1 MTNYNDVI
9 DLLMELD
16 GRLDREMSKRYTGRI
31 SRAVHALRQDQ
42 IRAEKA
48 IIDLISYEDS
58 CQGVGIHNIS

>member
-31 SRAVHALRQDQ
+31 SRAVHCLRQDQ
-42 IRAEKA
+42 LKVERAML
-48 IIDLISYEDS
+48 DLISYEDS
-58 CQGVGIHNIS
+58 CSGVGLHNIS

>member
-31 SRAVHALRQDQ
+31 SRAIHSLRQDQ
-42 IRAEKA
+42 LKVERAML
-48 IIDLISYEDS
+48 DLIAYEDS
-58 CQGVGIHNIS
+58 CSGVGLHNIS

>member
-42 IRAEKA
+42 LKVERAML
-48 IIDLISYEDS
+48 DLISYEDS
-58 CQGVGIHNIS
+58 CSGVGLHNIS

>member
-42 IRAEKA
+42 LKVERAML
-48 IIDLISYEDS
+48 DLIAYEDS
-58 CQGVGIHNIS
+58 CSGVGLHNIS

>member
-1 MTNYNDVI
+1 MTNYNDLI

-42 IRAEKA
+42 LKVERAML
-48 IIDLISYEDS
+48 DLIAYQDS
-58 CQGVGIHNIS
+58 CNGVGLHNIS